1 MISKKEIEKFILV
14 RKGYLKKSPH
24 VTLEA
29 IWKSL
34 PKTTAKTIKEA
45 QKELELVKSVQS
57 ELREAD
63 KIIHSTSDLALL
75 ETYNLIHK
83 ERERPKRK
91 LFFDIE
97 VSPNIVTS
105 WRIGSDIKLSHENI
119 IQERAVICICWK
131 WSDSDKVE
139 SLQWKDGDDYEM
151 LVKFAK
157 IIDSADETVTQ
168 NGDSFDIKWLR
179 TRCLYH
185 RIELS
190 PKFNSIDTLKM
201 ARAGFKFNSNKLDYM
216 GQFLGLGE
224 KIKTEPDLWKN
235 IVLKNCKVSMKKMID
250 YCKQDVNLLELV
262 YNELQSYSPIKK
274 FKYKIP
280 LK

>member
-97 VSPNIVTS
+97 VSPNIVLS
-105 WRIGSDIKLSHENI
+105 WRIGSEVSISHDDIL
-119 IQERAVICICWK
+119 QERAIICICWK
-131 WSDSDKVE
+131 WEGSDTVY
-139 SLQWKDGDDYEM
+139 SLKWNKGDDKEM
-151 LVKFAK
+151 VKKFAK
-157 IIDSADETVTQ
+157 VIDEADEVVTQ

-185 RIELS
+185 NVPVS
-190 PKFNSIDTLKM
+190 VKFNSLDTLKM
-201 ARAGFKFNSNKLDYM
+201 ARSGFKFNSNKLDYM
-216 GQFLGLGE
+216 GQFLGVGE
-224 KIKTEPDLWKN
+224 KIKTNYSLWKDILLN
-235 IVLKNCKVSMKKMID
+235 NCNKSMTEMID
-250 YCKQDVNLLELV
+250 YCKQDVVLLEKV
-262 YNELQSYSPIKK
+262 YSKLQQYSPVKK